1 MPKNALCRKENL
13 HTPVILNGVCQEID
27 LVDNRELRNSLVEN
41 EAVFDDSR
49 VKALAGFLLPKDF
62 GATTEQ
68 VASYFEVGIET
79 IQKVIQRNRTELAE
93 NGFKHFSKSEIQ
105 NGQAVQ
111 LASIPNRGIN
121 IFSRRAILNVAM
133 LLRDSHVA
141 KTIRS
146 VLLDATENKTVV
158 KEIVNQQQHKQAK
171 VDTKAKEVEAR
182 LINAKVRQAN
192 IYLKIAEKVN
202 IPTYKDI
209 CYSKA
214 TEVLNGE
221 ALLPLPKAERK
232 TYSAAEIGEKLGITA
247 NKVGTLSNK
256 HNLKTE
262 EYGLTV
268 WDKSKY
274 SNKQVETFRYYENV
288 IPVIEK
294 LIEKGA

>member
-1 MPKNALCRKENL
+1 MKQELSKALYQGDN
-13 HTPVILNGVCQEID
+13 TPVILNGASQEID
-27 LVDNRELRNSLVEN
+27 LINNRELRDSLVEN
-41 EAVFDDSR
+41 EAVFEDKR

-79 IQKVIQRNRTELAE
+79 IQKVIQRNRTELEE

-133 LLRDSHVA
+133 LLRDSQVA

-158 KEIVNQQQHKQAK
+158 KEIVNQQHKQSQ
-171 VDTKAKEVEAR
+171 VDIKAKEVEAR

-192 IYLKIAEKVN
+192 MYLKIAERVN

-214 TEVLNGE
+214 TEALNGG

-232 TYSAAEIGEKLGITA
+232 TYSAAEIGEKLGLTA
-247 NKVGTLSNK
+247 NKVGSLANK

-262 EYGLTV
+262 EYGLRV